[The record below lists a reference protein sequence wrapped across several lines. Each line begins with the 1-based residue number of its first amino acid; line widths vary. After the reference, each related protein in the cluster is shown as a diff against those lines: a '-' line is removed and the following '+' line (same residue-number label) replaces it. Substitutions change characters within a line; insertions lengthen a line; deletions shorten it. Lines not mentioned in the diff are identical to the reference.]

1 MELTERQ
8 IAEILHADVKR
19 LKKLSTTIP
28 SCNRYLD
35 PTTQII
41 FTRIKDGW
49 REPGKILR
57 ITKGADNEDY
67 YFLLF
72 LCALTETN
80 GKNTY
85 FFELSNEP
93 LEDENEEKK
102 PFLGFGNG
110 VLKLS
115 SELDYYE
122 IAPVQTGHK
131 VVKYRTEDDDV
142 VEHYFYKLDDSFVK
156 KLATG
161 DVGFEISVTDGE
173 DLEIKFDIPSIRS
186 NRPSFSDNWKKAYA
200 QLENSEQVGK
210 SATNTAEESGVIEEE
225 KKSFIQKLLGLFK

>member
-142 VEHYFYKLDDSFVK
+142 VEHYFYMLDDSFVK
-156 KLATG
+156 KLAT
-161 DVGFEISVTDGE
+161 DAVGFEISVTDGE
-173 DLEIKFDIPSIRS
+173 GLEIEFDIPSLKS
-186 NRPSFSDNWKKAYA
+186 NRPSFSDNWKKAYV
-200 QLENSEQVGK
+200 QLESGEQIDK
-210 SATNTAEESGVIEEE
+210 SVNKATDEFAESKEETPSLF
-225 KKSFIQKLLGLFK
+225 KKLLGFCK

>member
-1 MELTERQ
+1 MELTEKQ

-19 LKKLSTTIP
+19 LKKLSTKVP
-28 SCNRYLD
+28 NCNQYLD
-35 PTTQII
+35 PTCQII
-41 FTRIKDGW
+41 FTRIKDG
-49 REPGKILR
+49 RLEPGKILR
-57 ITKGADNEDY
+57 ITKGADNDDY

-72 LCALTETN
+72 LCALTGKD
-80 GKNTY
+80 GKNKY
-85 FFELSNEP
+85 FFELTNEP

-142 VEHYFYKLDDSFVK
+142 VEHYFYMLDDSFVN
-156 KLATG
+156 KLAT
-161 DVGFEISVTDGE
+161 DAVGFEISVTDGE
-173 DLEIKFDIPSIRS
+173 GLEIEFDIPSLKS
-186 NRPSFSDNWKKAYA
+186 NRPSFSDNWKKAYV
-200 QLENSEQVGK
+200 QLESSEQIDK
-210 SATNTAEESGVIEEE
+210 SVNKATDEFAESKEETPSLF
-225 KKSFIQKLLGLFK
+225 KKLLGFCK

>member
-1 MELTERQ
+1 MELTEKQ

-19 LKKLSTTIP
+19 LEKLSTNIP
-28 SCNRYLD
+28 SCNRYLE
-35 PTTQII
+35 PTSQII
-41 FTRIKDGW
+41 FTRVKDGW

-72 LCALTETN
+72 LCALTGGD

-93 LEDENEEKK
+93 LEDANEERI
-102 PFLGFGNG
+102 PFLGLGKG
-110 VLKLS
+110 MLKLS

-122 IAPVQTGHK
+122 ISPIQTGLK
-131 VVKYRTEDDDV
+131 VVKYRTEEDNV
-142 VEHYFYKLDDSFVK
+142 VEHYFYKLDDSFVR
-156 KLATG
+156 KLATS

-173 DLEIKFDIPSIRS
+173 DLEIEFDIPSLKS

-200 QLENSEQVGK
+200 QLENSEQIGK
-210 SATNTAEESGVIEEE
+210 PSNNTAEGVGVIKEE
-225 KKSFIQKLLGLFK
+225 KQSFIQKLLGLFK

>member
-93 LEDENEEKK
+93 LEDDNEERN

-115 SELDYYE
+115 SELDCYE
-122 IAPVQTGHK
+122 IAPIQTGLK
-131 VVKYRTEDDDV
+131 VVKYRTEDDNV
-142 VEHYFYKLDDSFVK
+142 VEHYFYKLDDSFVR

-173 DLEIKFDIPSIRS
+173 DLEIEFDIPSIRS

-225 KKSFIQKLLGLFK
+225 NKSFIQKLLGLFK

>member
-41 FTRIKDGW
+41 FTPIKDGW

-93 LEDENEEKK
+93 LEDDNEERN

-115 SELDYYE
+115 SELDCYE
-122 IAPVQTGHK
+122 IAPIQTGLK
-131 VVKYRTEDDDV
+131 VVKYRTEDDNV
-142 VEHYFYKLDDSFVK
+142 VEHYFYKLDDSFVR

-173 DLEIKFDIPSIRS
+173 DLEIEFDIPSIRS

-225 KKSFIQKLLGLFK
+225 NKSFIQKLLGLFK